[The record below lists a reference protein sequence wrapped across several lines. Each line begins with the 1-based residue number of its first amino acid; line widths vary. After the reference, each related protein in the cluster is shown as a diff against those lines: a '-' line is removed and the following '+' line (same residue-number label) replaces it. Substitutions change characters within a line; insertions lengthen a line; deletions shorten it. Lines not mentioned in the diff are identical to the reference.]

1 LELGPHDKLKNAQ
14 NRGFVRNIDMAEAAP
29 RVSVVIPTYNEALNL
44 PIVFA
49 RLPEVFEIIVVD
61 GRSLDDT
68 VAVAR
73 RLKPSATII
82 TQSRQGKGNALACG
96 FAKARGDVIVMLDAD
111 GSADPREIP
120 RFVRALV
127 EGADFAKG
135 SRFSVG
141 GGSGDITRLR
151 RIGNRALSGL
161 VNATHGTRYSDLCY
175 GYNAFWRSCLPAMGL
190 ESALTCGQMHWG
202 DGFEV
207 ETLINLRIARAGL
220 RVVEVPSYEAERIHG
235 VSNLNALTD
244 GMRVL
249 RTIAAERRRRSPI
262 ALANLIPPPTEIGP
276 TDVFD
281 PRGGD
286 IIDLMRPER
295 RPNSCTHHQS
305 GGLGLLRSA

>member
-1 LELGPHDKLKNAQ
+1 
-14 NRGFVRNIDMAEAAP
+14 VRHIDVAETMP

-44 PIVFA
+44 PIVFG

-68 VAVAR
+68 VSVAR
-73 RLKPSATII
+73 KLKPEATII

-96 FAKARGDVIVMLDAD
+96 FAKATGDVIVMLDAD

-135 SRFSVG
+135 TRFSVG

-175 GYNAFWRSCLPAMGL
+175 GYNAFRRSCLPAMGL
-190 ESALTCGQMHWG
+190 ESVLTCEQMHWG

-207 ETLINLRIARAGL
+207 ETLINMRVARAGL

-235 VSNLNALTD
+235 VSNLNAFTD

-249 RTIAAERRRRSPI
+249 RTIAAERRRRGPVSLSDLVPALTEI
-262 ALANLIPPPTEIGP
+262 ALP
-276 TDVFD
+276 DVLE
-281 PRGGD
+281 PRRGR

-295 RPNSCTHHQS
+295 RPNGCTHHQS